1 MHDRTLVAVVAVV
14 LVGSVFVS
22 PVAGATGVED
32 PDEPKI
38 HVEMTSDGDATV
50 SLVSVYDLGDEDE
63 QASFESLEED
73 EEAQDDLRD
82 RFTER
87 MESVAENSGHDGEA
101 VIDDASIEIQ
111 SEDGYGVVTV
121 AVTWSGLAEAD
132 GETLVLT
139 EPFASGFELDRQLV
153 ITGPDD
159 ATIEST
165 SPDSDEKDSAQA
177 SWDADTDLDGFE
189 LVISLEDGES
199 DTVAETDSEDEEEAA
214 DGLPGFGIG
223 AALVALVAAL
233 GIASRRIH

>member
-1 MHDRTLVAVVAVV
+1 MYNRFLVAVVAIV

-111 SEDGYGVVTV
+111 RALLNRHKALEFTV
-121 AVTWSGLAEAD
+121 
-132 GETLVLT
+132 
-139 EPFASGFELDRQLV
+139 
-153 ITGPDD
+153 
-159 ATIEST
+159 
-165 SPDSDEKDSAQA
+165 
-177 SWDADTDLDGFE
+177 
-189 LVISLEDGES
+189 
-199 DTVAETDSEDEEEAA
+199 
-214 DGLPGFGIG
+214 
-223 AALVALVAAL
+223 
-233 GIASRRIH
+233 